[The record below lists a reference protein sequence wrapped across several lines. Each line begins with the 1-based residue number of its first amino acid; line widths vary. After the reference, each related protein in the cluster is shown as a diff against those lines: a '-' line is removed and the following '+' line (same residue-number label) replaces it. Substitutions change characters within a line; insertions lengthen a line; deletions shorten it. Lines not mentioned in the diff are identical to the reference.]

1 MERLNNL
8 PKVTQQ
14 IGIVEPEIVSGTLGP
29 RVCALDHHRMESVS
43 ELVLCWRI

>member
-8 PKVTQQ
+8 PKVTQK

-29 RVCALDHHRMESVS
+29 ESVLLTATGWS
-43 ELVLCWRI
+43 LFRS